1 MRSVPSGTAKRILVF
16 VILPLVLIVAAFL
29 FTSGGVTVTQ
39 IAMLSSKTAIV
50 LGDDPDEFTA
60 AWDKFCDDLKVTGRS
75 IAGLST
81 ADNTL
86 DRAEGYRYMLRM
98 LRLGLLA
105 ELENADVQYPQI
117 WESETATMKSAAN
130 NPDELYHD
138 LIFDGNETYRIIGDR
153 GNTPLIE
160 FTVYEGRLG
169 SSETSKTVGHISEQE
184 LIVEPDGSFEVIL
197 SQDYHD
203 GNWIKTTPG
212 SNTVLIRQY
221 RFDWDATIPASMTV
235 VREAPA
241 SRSPNITIDQLVQG
255 LGRTSEFVDRSLQWW
270 SGVSRLMSLRV
281 NNAFMPP
288 IVGETSEIK
297 DVTLPQGHILQPG
310 VYNLQPDEALIIEFD
325 PPDGLIYWGFAV
337 YNWWQEN
344 LDYRH
349 SNVHTNNFRAIAGD
363 DGSVRIVVSSSDPGV
378 DNWVDITDH
387 RKGSMLFR
395 WTRPPKDILLPDIK
409 TTVVKVADL

>member
-1 MRSVPSGTAKRILVF
+1 MTSLKGGTTRRILVF
-16 VILPLVLIVAAFL
+16 VILPIVLIVAAFVL
-29 FTSGGVTVTQ
+29 TRGGGTVTQ
-39 IAMLSSKTAIV
+39 MAMLSSRAAIV
-50 LGDDPDEFTA
+50 LGDDPDEFTV
-60 AWDKFCDDLKVTGRS
+60 AWEKFCDDLKVTGRS

-81 ADNTL
+81 ADNEL

-105 ELENADVQYPQI
+105 ELEYADVQYPQI
-117 WESETATMKSAAN
+117 WQSETTTMKSAVN

-138 LIFDGNETYRIIGDR
+138 LIFDGRETYRILGDR

-169 SSETSKTVGHISEQE
+169 SSETSKTIGHISEEE

-197 SQDYHD
+197 SQDYHE

-221 RFDWDATIPASMTV
+221 RFDWEATVPASMTV
-235 VREAPA
+235 VRDAPA
-241 SRSPNITIDQLVQG
+241 SRGPNITVDQLVTG
-255 LGRTSEFVDRSLQWW
+255 LGRTSKFVDRSLQWW

-281 NNAFMPP
+281 SNAFMPP
-288 IVGETSEIK
+288 ILKENAEVK

-310 VYNLQPDEALIIEFD
+310 IYDLRPDEALLIEFD

-337 YNWWQEN
+337 YNWWQES

-349 SNVHTNNFRAIAGD
+349 SNVHTNNFRAILED
-363 DGSVRIVVSSSDPGV
+363 DGTVRIVVASTDPGV
-378 DNWVDITDH
+378 NNWVDITDH
-387 RKGSMLFR
+387 RKGSMLLR
-395 WTRPPKDILLPDIK
+395 WTRPPKDISLPDVK